1 MNNKCALITG
11 ASDRLG
17 KEMAIYLAKKQ
28 YDIVIH
34 YNSSAD
40 KASDLLNFL
49 KKNYQINGAIF
60 QADFNDIS
68 AINKLSEF
76 VINNFPK
83 WNLLI
88 NNSSIFNY
96 SNFNADLH
104 NELNQNL
111 MLHLIAPIHLSHSFN
126 QYVLSQKIADAQI
139 INMLDKNIAR
149 YDTEY
154 FYYLLT
160 KKFLAEF
167 TKMLSLQLAPNIRV
181 NGIAPGLIL
190 KDKDKSEDNNQKI
203 IDKIPLKRKGNPE
216 NIIQT
221 LDFLINNNFVNGQII
236 SIDGGAS
243 LNHAG

>member
-1 MNNKCALITG
+1 VD
-11 ASDRLG
+11 SP
-17 KEMAIYLAKKQ
+17 
-28 YDIVIH
+28 
-34 YNSSAD
+34 S
-40 KASDLLNFL
+40 
-49 KKNYQINGAIF
+49 NY
-60 QADFNDIS
+60 
-68 AINKLSEF
+68 
-76 VINNFPK
+76 
-83 WNLLI
+83 
-88 NNSSIFNY
+88 
-96 SNFNADLH
+96 
-104 NELNQNL
+104 
-111 MLHLIAPIHLSHSFN
+111 HSFN